1 MAKAYGFG
9 SPVDYNIGAEVITDT
24 AAHTGRFK
32 RIDFYEN
39 THITT
44 LVTENYTGNSLDGET
59 IQQVFILRVFL
70 PVLRSKNGACIAY
83 KI

>member
-32 RIDFYEN
+32 TVNSGSHPSTIYRPGY
-39 THITT
+39 ITISRLSPDVSSIT
-44 LVTENYTGNSLDGET
+44 
-59 IQQVFILRVFL
+59 
-70 PVLRSKNGACIAY
+70 VL
-83 KI
+83 